1 MSWKPASRNWKHL
14 AAQKPEAR
22 NEVRRLRRELT
33 ELKKQIYGQLKP
45 WETVEVARHPDRP
58 MTTDYL
64 ELVFDEFVE
73 LHGDKTFG
81 DDRAIRTGWA
91 KLDTYKVMVVGHQKG
106 KTLKER
112 NSCFFGC
119 AHPEGYRKAMAKMKM
134 AAKFHMP
141 VICMIDTP
149 GAYPGIGAEE
159 RGQAQVIASSM
170 FEMSRLP
177 TPVICVV
184 IGEGGSGGALGIGVG
199 DRVAMLEHAYYSVI
213 SPEGCAGILWK
224 SHTYKEQA
232 AQALKMTSKDLLRL
246 AVIDD
251 VIREPLGG
259 AHRDH
264 HLMANRLKIFFR
276 SSLRDLIEQPIARLL
291 DARYEKFR
299 RMGVFLEGRSRPED
313 RQTAMSGF
321 LRRTASLLERPFP
334 EDLHQEFNEVL
345 HAACHSPSRV
355 SRLPFASGL
364 LGMAAG
370 NPRRC
375 ANWPTTCPIVGNHG
389 SMAATKKRRPKSSGR
404 WERYSS
410 DCRRTIALSRS
421 TVTGKPWATTA
432 IDWSASVSAWKRQA
446 SYAAI

>member
-1 MSWKPASRNWKHL
+1 
-14 AAQKPEAR
+14 
-22 NEVRRLRRELT
+22 
-33 ELKKQIYGQLKP
+33 
-45 WETVEVARHPDRP
+45 

-246 AVIDD
+246 AVVDD

-276 SSLRDLIEQPIARLL
+276 NSLRELIEQPIDQLL
-291 DARYEKFR
+291 EARYQKFR
-299 RMGVFLEGRSRPED
+299 RMGVFLEG
-313 RQTAMSGF
+313 
-321 LRRTASLLERPFP
+321 TAS
-334 EDLHQEFNEVL
+334 
-345 HAACHSPSRV
+345 
-355 SRLPFASGL
+355 
-364 LGMAAG
+364 AG
-370 NPRRC
+370 
-375 ANWPTTCPIVGNHG
+375 
-389 SMAATKKRRPKSSGR
+389 SSGG
-404 WERYSS
+404 
-410 DCRRTIALSRS
+410 I
-421 TVTGKPWATTA
+421 GKW
-432 IDWSASVSAWKRQA
+432 
-446 SYAAI
+446 